1 MSGLQRNQ
9 IRTFPKPV
17 QDALLEVVN
26 DLGHR
31 YRMTSDGGHILVY
44 PKNKAK
50 RPLKVSASRKAN
62 DSLSFIQQFKEGRVN
77 LGRDDRKRKQ

>member
-1 MSGLQRNQ
+1 MPRLQRSQ
-9 IRTFPKPV
+9 IRAFRKPV

-31 YRMTSDGGHILVY
+31 HRMTSDGLHILVY

-62 DSLSFIQQFKEGRVN
+62 DSLYFIQQFKEGRVN